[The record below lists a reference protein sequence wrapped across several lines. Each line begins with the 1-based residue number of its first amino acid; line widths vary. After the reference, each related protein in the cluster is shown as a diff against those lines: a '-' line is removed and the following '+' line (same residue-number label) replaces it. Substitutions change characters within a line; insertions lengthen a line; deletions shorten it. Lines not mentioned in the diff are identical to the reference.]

1 MNQVSSYYMPGK
13 YNIIYELYQEIDFG
27 ITSITSFVRSIE
39 KYNTILSTTMIL
51 KISFLWAIC
60 RLKFEAN
67 FKE

>member
-39 KYNTILSTTMIL
+39 KIQHNIINNNDTD
-51 KISFLWAIC
+51 
-60 RLKFEAN
+60 N
-67 FKE
+67 FIFVSYT

>member
-1 MNQVSSYYMPGK
+1 MPGK